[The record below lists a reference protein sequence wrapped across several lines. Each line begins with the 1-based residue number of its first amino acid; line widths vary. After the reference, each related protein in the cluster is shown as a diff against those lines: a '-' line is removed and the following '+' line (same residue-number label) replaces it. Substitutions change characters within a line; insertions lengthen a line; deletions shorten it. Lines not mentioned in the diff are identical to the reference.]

1 MGPNFTL
8 KKEINETIFLW
19 KNILKFIVD
28 RVIRD
33 EKSVAKIFKD
43 YFTSLMK
50 HLHMERS
57 ESDLKHMKL
66 FNNPA
71 V

>member
-1 MGPNFTL
+1 ML
-8 KKEINETIFLW
+8 KS
-19 KNILKFIVD
+19 IVD
-28 RVIRD
+28 RVITD
-33 EKSVAKIFKD
+33 EKSAAKIFKD

-50 HLHMERS
+50 HLHLERS
-57 ESDLKHMKL
+57 ESDLKYMKL

>member
-1 MGPNFTL
+1 ML
-8 KKEINETIFLW
+8 KS
-19 KNILKFIVD
+19 IVD
-28 RVIRD
+28 RVITD
-33 EKSVAKIFKD
+33 EKSAAKIFKD